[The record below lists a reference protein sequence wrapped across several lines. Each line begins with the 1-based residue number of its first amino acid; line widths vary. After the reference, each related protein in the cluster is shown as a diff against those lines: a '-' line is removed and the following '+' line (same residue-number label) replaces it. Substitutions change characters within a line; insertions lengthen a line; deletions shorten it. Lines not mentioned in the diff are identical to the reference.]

1 MKTNAACA
9 GGERAA
15 RSGRR
20 DLRFLREARL
30 RAFARGARGAT
41 QPLVECRMRGAA
53 VVLLMCG
60 ALGAAAQ
67 DKIERFPEPPPPPP
81 MPESDEPAV
90 RIPVQEGDK
99 VEEIREGGRIVMLRV
114 TPPGGRPYYL
124 VDTTGNGNWMRR
136 DALDDGVRVPM
147 WPVYTFE

>member
-1 MKTNAACA
+1 EAVFRRLFYFQPSLPSTW
-9 GGERAA
+9 RQ
-15 RSGRR
+15 GRHI
-20 DLRFLREARL
+20 
-30 RAFARGARGAT
+30 
-41 QPLVECRMRGAA
+41 QPLVECRMRAAA

-67 DKIERFPEPPPPPP
+67 DKVERFPEPPPPPP

-99 VEEIREGGRIVMLRV
+99 VEEIRDSGRVVMLRV